1 MQQLMHGKNK
11 NHYSNKR
18 QTLPLPASLLTITT
32 IKNNRDNYD
41 NSSNCGGGDEDDDDI
56 KI

>member
-1 MQQLMHGKNK
+1 MEKNK

-41 NSSNCGGGDEDDDDI
+41 NSSNYGGGDEDDDDI